1 MDRNFP
7 IRPEPTDDPRFT
19 LGLTLEVREV
29 LERHGYPTLGAMDV
43 VDLQQIL
50 FRFLYRGVWN
60 GAIAKA
66 ARCPRCGRHWYPSMD
81 ASYTFPGSTLRQG

>member
-7 IRPEPTDDPRFT
+7 IRPEPTDDSRFT

-29 LERHGYPTLGAMDV
+29 LQRHGYPTLGAMDV

-50 FRFLYRGVWN
+50 FRFLYRGV
-60 GAIAKA
+60 GPAVEAEEHLAGSKDDGPGTPGFGG
-66 ARCPRCGRHWYPSMD
+66 PRD
-81 ASYTFPGSTLRQG
+81 F